1 MLPMRILPTLL
12 ASLLLLAALARAGD
26 ALDQALSDL
35 RAAAPAGRAA
45 AVEAVLAL
53 HPDLDAV
60 LEKLRAGPAV
70 KPIDPGWHKLEA
82 TDDQGVARPF
92 FIELPKSVAASGK
105 PAPLLVYLHGGVSR
119 PTFADDPGGYAH
131 AWAQAGDE
139 AGFVSVFPMGSKDCT
154 WWSDAGVRH
163 IRAVIREAKRIAPID
178 DDAIVA
184 TGFSDGGS
192 GAYYLALAA
201 PWPFA
206 AFLPQN
212 GHPAVAS
219 SASGKQLYL
228 RNLKMRPL
236 FAAMT
241 ADDPL
246 YPASSVLRHLRPL
259 LAEGAGKLRLVSYE
273 TGGHRPS
280 YFEDQR
286 GAFLK
291 FITDTP
297 RDPLPDEIDW
307 WCSDPATGKFA
318 FVEVTGIG
326 PGKADAE
333 PLADLNIISRPG
345 KVLIGIQVDRKF
357 QGTGVKVDKVMEKT
371 TAAAMGLQA
380 GDILIGLDK
389 TKIADLP
396 ALAEALGKKHFD
408 EDVTVTIRRGDKELT
423 LSGHFAA
430 FTPEPSYRREK
441 PTARISVRHEGEAI
455 EVTARNV
462 RAFRLLIDPQMI
474 DIAKATVTVNGRP
487 AETRSRRYDLKT
499 ILQRYGA
506 EADKGRLFTGEI
518 DVQVPAK

>member
-1 MLPMRILPTLL
+1 MLSMRTLPI
-12 ASLLLLAALARAGD
+12 LLLLAALARGGD
-26 ALDQALSDL
+26 ALDSALSDL
-35 RAAAPAGRAA
+35 RAAATADRAA

-53 HPDLDAV
+53 HHEIEGV

-70 KPIDPGWHKLEA
+70 EPIEPGWHKLEA
-82 TDDQGVARPF
+82 TDEKGVARPF
-92 FIELPKSVAASGK
+92 FLELPKSVAKSGT

-131 AWAQAGDE
+131 AWAEAGEE
-139 AGFVSVFPMGSKDCT
+139 AGFVSVFPMGKEDCT

-192 GAYYLALAA
+192 GAYYLAMAA
-201 PWPFA
+201 PTPFA
-206 AFLPQN
+206 AFLAQN

-219 SASGKQLYL
+219 GASGKQLYL
-228 RNLKMRPL
+228 RDLKLRPL

-246 YPASSVLRHLRPL
+246 YPAFAVLQHLQPL
-259 LAEGAGKLRLVSYE
+259 LAEGADKLRLVSYE

-291 FITDTP
+291 FVTDTP

-307 WCSDPATGKFA
+307 WCADPATGKFA
-318 FVEVTGIG
+318 WVEVTEIG
-326 PGKADAE
+326 PGETDAK
-333 PLADLNIISRPG
+333 PLPDLNIISRPG
-345 KVLIGIQVDRKF
+345 KVRIGIQVDRNF
-357 QGTGVKVDKVMEKT
+357 QGPGVKVAKVMEKT
-371 TAAAMGLQA
+371 TAAAMGIEE
-380 GDILIGLDK
+380 GDILVGLDK
-389 TKIADLP
+389 FRIADLP
-396 ALAEALGKKHFD
+396 ALSKALGKKHFD
-408 EDVTVTIRRGDKELT
+408 ENVTVIVRRGDKELT
-423 LSGHFAA
+423 LTGHFPA
-430 FTPEPSYRREK
+430 FMPEPYYKRDK
-441 PTARISVRHEGEAI
+441 PTARISVRHEGDAI

-462 RAFRLLIDPQMI
+462 RAFRLLIDPRMV
-474 DIAKATVTVNGRP
+474 DITKATVSVNGRP

-499 ILQRYGA
+499 ILRRYGA

-518 DVQVPAK
+518 DVRVPAK